1 MKINLKPV
9 IVMALSASLM
19 GVLTL
24 PALASPGHTS
34 GAGHE
39 ETAYGEPGNPKQGSR
54 VINVTMRETDDGK
67 MVFIPNRFEIRKGE
81 QVKFVLRNNGAIDH
95 EIVIATLAENMKHA
109 IEMAKNPEMEHEDP
123 NAKRLK
129 PSKTGEIVWKFTK
142 AGEFDVSCLI
152 PGHRE
157 SGMFGT
163 IIVK

>member
-9 IVMALSASLM
+9 MVVALSASVM
-19 GVLTL
+19 GAFTL
-24 PALASPGHTS
+24 PALASPGHAS

-39 ETAYGEPGNPKQGSR
+39 ETAYGQPGNPKQGSR

-81 QVKFVLRNNGAIDH
+81 QVKFVLRNNGALDH

-129 PSKTGEIVWKFTK
+129 PAKSGEIIWKFTK
-142 AGEFDVSCLI
+142 VGEFDVSCLI